1 MALASGGRAEL
12 RIDRGDAELAL
23 SELDRATRL
32 AEVAG
37 DVIGRAELA
46 ASGHSPRC
54 VRAAND
60 IALEQAEAAR
70 RTADEHG
77 IALLRAECAAL
88 AALAGRALGRKELAD
103 ERRTEAVEL
112 FRTLGAATLLQRFED
127 EWSE

>member
-1 MALASGGRAEL
+1 
-12 RIDRGDAELAL
+12 
-23 SELDRATRL
+23 
-32 AEVAG
+32 
-37 DVIGRAELA
+37 VIGRAELGRIRSLA
-46 ASGHSPRC
+46 ALRQGR
-54 VRAAND
+54 NN

-70 RTADEHG
+70 QTADEHG

-88 AALAGRALGRKELAD
+88 AALAGRALGQKELAD